1 MSMAKKFL
9 VSAGGAPSV
18 FNAVT
23 WTGDS
28 TTSRGITG
36 VGFRPDFVW
45 IKRRDGTDGHVIN
58 DSVRGV
64 AKNIFPF
71 GTAAENTTAYLSSFD
86 TDGFTIDTFNT
97 GTNLSG
103 AEYVAWC
110 LKGGGTAVTN
120 TDGAITSSV
129 SDNFSGR
136 FSVVSWTA
144 TNSTSN
150 VGHGL
155 GVAPELIITK
165 SRDSVASW
173 MVYTTAID
181 GSLDYLYLN
190 SDLGKSNAGGSPPT
204 SSVFY
209 VNNTE
214 GAGTNNSN
222 YKYIAYAFASIDGL
236 IDIGSYT
243 GNGATKTVT
252 TGFQP
257 AFVLAKRV
265 SATGNW
271 TIADD
276 VRTSS
281 GSSKF
286 LYPNLANVESAT
298 AVTTMTST
306 GFELSGA
313 GGDYNASGS
322 TYLYMAIK
330 GVD

>member
-1 MSMAKKFL
+1 
-9 VSAGGAPSV
+9 
-18 FNAVT
+18 
-23 WTGDS
+23 
-28 TTSRGITG
+28 
-36 VGFRPDFVW
+36 
-45 IKRRDGTDGHVIN
+45 
-58 DSVRGV
+58 
-64 AKNIFPF
+64 
-71 GTAAENTTAYLSSFD
+71 
-86 TDGFTIDTFNT
+86 
-97 GTNLSG
+97 
-103 AEYVAWC
+103 
-110 LKGGGTAVTN
+110 
-120 TDGAITSSV
+120 
-129 SDNFSGR
+129 
-136 FSVVSWTA
+136 
-144 TNSTSN
+144 
-150 VGHGL
+150 
-155 GVAPELIITK
+155 
-165 SRDSVASW
+165 

-190 SDLGKSNAGGSPPT
+190 SDIAKSNAGGSSPT

-222 YKYIAYAFASIDGL
+222 GNYIAYAFASIDGL

-243 GNGATKTVT
+243 GNGGTKTVT

-265 SATGNW
+265 STTGNW

-286 LYPNLANVESAT
+286 LYPNLTNVESVS